1 MVAIFVIFHPRG
13 GVRLSRLLL
22 EVCMGNVVRALQQ
35 VPKGLMRVVPWGG
48 IVWLSELVQ
57 PRAVVGDLRP
67 IGV

>member
-1 MVAIFVIFHPRG
+1 M
-13 GVRLSRLLL
+13 RLSRLLL

-57 PRAVVGDLRP
+57 PRAVVSDLRP